1 MSLFFSS
8 FDFMSNLLE
17 FVIDLYIMV
26 LYNGYG
32 GKKKMKKAIGVT
44 IEVEIYD
51 QIKKL
56 ADAEGRNLSN
66 MVEFI
71 LRKYLEKVQADK

>member
-1 MSLFFSS
+1 
-8 FDFMSNLLE
+8 
-17 FVIDLYIMV
+17 
-26 LYNGYG
+26 
-32 GKKKMKKAIGVT
+32 MKKAIGVT

-71 LRKYLEKVQADK
+71 LRKYLEKVQVDK